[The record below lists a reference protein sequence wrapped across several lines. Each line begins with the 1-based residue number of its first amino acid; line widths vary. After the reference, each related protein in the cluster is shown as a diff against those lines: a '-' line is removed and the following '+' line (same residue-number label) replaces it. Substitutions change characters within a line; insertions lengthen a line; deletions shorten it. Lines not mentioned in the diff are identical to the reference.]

1 MLQLYYVEELN
12 LEEIGQV
19 LDVGAA
25 RICQIKKAALGKLRA
40 RAGDLEGAEVVGLY
54 PFGPLVE
61 GTGVNITVFSN
72 AGRMNV
78 GVITCPELLPR
89 PGTVLADLR
98 RGMDEL
104 LAAIEL
110 APKGTT

>member
-1 MLQLYYVEELN
+1 M
-12 LEEIGQV
+12 
-19 LDVGAA
+19 
-25 RICQIKKAALGKLRA
+25 
-40 RAGDLEGAEVVGLY
+40 
-54 PFGPLVE
+54 
-61 GTGVNITVFSN
+61 NITVFSN

-110 APKGTT
+110 APEGTT